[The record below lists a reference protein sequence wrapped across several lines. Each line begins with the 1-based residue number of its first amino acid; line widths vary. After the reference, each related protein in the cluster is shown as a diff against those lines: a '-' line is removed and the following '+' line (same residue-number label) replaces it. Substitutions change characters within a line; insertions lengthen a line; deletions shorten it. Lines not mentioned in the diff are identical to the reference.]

1 MQRAEQAV
9 DVTQRS
15 IVTVVEDWTGDD
27 VTRRSIVT
35 VVEGW
40 TRVNVTQRSIVTV
53 VFFSFIIES
62 HSGLHTVQNKSI
74 STLPTPRGG
83 YRTPL

>member
-53 VFFSFIIES
+53 VFFFVYYRVAQWV
-62 HSGLHTVQNKSI
+62 TY
-74 STLPTPRGG
+74 STK
-83 YRTPL
+83 